1 MLFKNNTSN
10 HLTMLQDEHILKMKF
25 QWGHLQIFANC
36 VKKHGSRTF
45 LKNTKLYYLSDM
57 RLV

>member
-1 MLFKNNTSN
+1 
-10 HLTMLQDEHILKMKF
+10 
-25 QWGHLQIFANC
+25 

-57 RLV
+57 RLVW